1 MGMFMQNPKRIDH
14 RERTLGLAPL
24 RLENAGSTTAY
35 RSVDCLQHT
44 RQECQFSL
52 LIKHI
57 R

>member
-14 RERTLGLAPL
+14 RDRTLGLAPL
-24 RLENAGSTTAY
+24 RLENPGSTTAY

-52 LIKHI
+52 LIKHT